1 MESILS
7 QLMIFGI
14 LLFLV
19 IGSGVLFWDGLA
31 LSFGHGHSHGHS
43 GGASVRLAR
52 VRMVFG
58 LLGVALAVWLAAG
71 YLTRVQ

>member
-7 QLMIFGI
+7 QLLVFGV
-14 LLFLV
+14 LVFLAV
-19 IGSGVLFWDGLA
+19 GSGVLFWDGLA
-31 LSFGHGHSHGHS
+31 LGFGHGRS

-52 VRMVFG
+52 FRLIAG

-71 YLTRVQ
+71 YLTRVH

>member
-7 QLMIFGI
+7 QILIFGI

-31 LSFGHGHSHGHS
+31 LSFGPGHP
-43 GGASVRLAR
+43 GGGGVRLAR
-52 VRMVFG
+52 VRMVIG
-58 LLGVALAVWLAAG
+58 LLGVALAVWLATG
-71 YLTRVQ
+71 YLTRVH